1 MASPWDSWLEALP
14 LYTAKDYEGATA
26 IMARALERHPD
37 NPNVL
42 YNLACF
48 EALAGHRA
56 EALAHLVRS
65 AELDPNVPWLG
76 ERRLRPRLDPGRAR
90 VPREGRE
97 PGLGGR
103 VGPKLGSR
111 DQTGLLGRL

>member
-14 LYTAKDYEGATA
+14 PYTAKDYEGATA

-48 EALAGHRA
+48 EALAGRRS

-65 AELDPNVPWLG
+65 AELDPNVAGWASDDSD
-76 ERRLRPRLDPGRAR
+76 LDSIRD
-90 VPREGRE
+90 E
-97 PGLGGR
+97 PGF
-103 VGPKLGSR
+103 PAKAES
-111 DQTGLLGRL
+111 